1 MSVKSAIVKKADG
14 VTNFLTDETDSST
27 TVATFAPILLSKST
41 GVIQAPQ
48 NFIDFNA
55 NGLNQ
60 ATTHLTNS
68 GKALDVTLTLKNAV
82 TSFAIQFDSDFSAV
96 NTVQPPQKTISVSG
110 ESSTISADGAVSASR
125 NLQLEIVSDTT
136 TLGTVGDNQ
145 LRMLVAPYDTA
156 NGLTHLTLQ
165 YDTNSAYG
173 TGYTTASSVIAIDFV
188 GDVTAL
194 LTPASLT
201 FI

>member
-1 MSVKSAIVKKADG
+1 MP
-14 VTNFLTDETDSST
+14 L
-27 TVATFAPILLSKST
+27 PRT
-41 GVIQAPQ
+41 GGTLV
-48 NFIDFNA
+48 
-55 NGLNQ
+55 LNQ
-60 ATTHLTNS
+60 A
-68 GKALDVTLTLKNAV
+68 
-82 TSFAIQFDSDFSAV
+82 
-96 NTVQPPQKTISVSG
+96 
-110 ESSTISADGAVSASR
+110 
-125 NLQLEIVSDTT
+125 LEIVSDTT

-156 NGLTHLTLQ
+156 NGLTHLTVQ

-173 TGYTTASSVIAIDFV
+173 TGKTTASSVIAIDFA